1 MDNQREADDHA
12 NAELHS
18 ELEFRT
24 RRALGIIYEKCY
36 QGGTGALDA
45 ADWSALCFACGVG
58 PYDFE
63 RKGKR

>member
-24 RRALGIIYEKCY
+24 RRALGIVYEQCY
-36 QGGTGALDA
+36 KAGKMDA
-45 ADWSALCFACGVG
+45 SDWSALCFAAGIG